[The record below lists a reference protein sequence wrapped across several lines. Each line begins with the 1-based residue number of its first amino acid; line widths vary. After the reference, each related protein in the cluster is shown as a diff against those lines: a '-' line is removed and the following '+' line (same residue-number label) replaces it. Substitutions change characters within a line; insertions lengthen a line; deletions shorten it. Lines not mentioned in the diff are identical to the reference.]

1 MKYKFSFLLV
11 LFLSISLLSPSFAQ
25 SPHRKRT
32 AERQQTTNVTPAIL
46 DIKQDVSEALKVIE
60 QNYAGDKLDYNKVF
74 KSSIDGMLKTLDPH
88 SNYFDAQ
95 EYEEMRAE
103 QRSEYFGIGA
113 SIINQ
118 LREGKIDTYITATF
132 EGSPASRAGIRYGDR
147 IAKVNGEEMQGKP
160 SAEVRDKIRGPRGS
174 KVSLTLEKASTGK
187 FETVDIIRDAVPQ
200 PSVPDYYMIKP
211 GVGYIDM
218 TRGFNYDTAEEMK
231 YALSYLNEQ
240 GMKGLVLDLRGNPG
254 GLLDV
259 SVEVAAKFL
268 RSGQVVVSQ
277 RGRLSNRVWR
287 VPTDETEQTPIVVL
301 VSRFSASAS
310 EIVSG
315 ALQDHDRGL
324 IVGENTFGK
333 GLVQSI
339 VPLQFGS
346 GLTITTAK
354 YYTPSGRLIQRDYS
368 TENLY
373 DYYKNEAEGN
383 TTETKPTGPESRT
396 DSGRVVYSGGG
407 ITPDVAVKPVEIT
420 REQAS
425 LRNPIFFFTREVIN
439 GRIPGF
445 DAYKVQRAIEFG
457 HKVEANDFPI
467 TDALIQSLKVYLSK
481 DKSWNVTP
489 SMIDKNRDFVSTELR
504 FSLVLSAYGRISA
517 DQVYTNVDPQVLKAI
532 EVLPQAKEL
541 AANAAR
547 NTKKS
552 Q

>member
-1 MKYKFSFLLV
+1 VKYKFSVLLV
-11 LFLSISLLSPSFAQ
+11 LFLSISLLSPIFAQ
-25 SPHRKRT
+25 TPHRKRT
-32 AERQQTTNVTPAIL
+32 VETAKPSSTL
-46 DIKQDVSEALKVIE
+46 GIKQDVSEALKIIE
-60 QNYAGDKLDYNKVF
+60 QNYAGDKLNYNKVV
-74 KSSIDGMLKTLDPH
+74 KASIDGMLKTLDPH
-88 SNYFDAQ
+88 SNYFDAE
-95 EYEEMRAE
+95 EYAEFKAE

-118 LREGKIDTYITATF
+118 RRDGKIDTYITATF
-132 EGSPASRAGIRYGDR
+132 EGSPAFRAGVRYGDR
-147 IAKVNGEEMQGKP
+147 IAQVNGEDMQDKP
-160 SAEVRDKIRGPRGS
+160 SADVRDKIRGPRGS

-268 RSGQVVVSQ
+268 KSNQIVVSQ
-277 RGRLSNRVWR
+277 HGRISNRVWKIPVNETDQ
-287 VPTDETEQTPIVVL
+287 VPLVIL

-315 ALQDHDRGL
+315 ALQDHDRAL

-339 VPLQFGS
+339 VPLEYGS

-368 TENLY
+368 TESLY
-373 DYYKNEAEGN
+373 DYYKNEAEG
-383 TTETKPTGPESRT
+383 TSAETKPTGPESRT

-407 ITPDVAVKPVEIT
+407 IKPDVAVKPVEIT

-547 NTKKS
+547 IKKS